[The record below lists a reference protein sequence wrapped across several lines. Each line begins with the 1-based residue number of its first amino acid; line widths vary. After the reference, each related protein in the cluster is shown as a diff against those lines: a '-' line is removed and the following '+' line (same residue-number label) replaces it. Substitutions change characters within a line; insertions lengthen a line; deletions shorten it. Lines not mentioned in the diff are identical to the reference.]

1 VPAVGWSPHD
11 LRHQAAT
18 ITARNPNVTLS
29 ELMATIGHSSHVA
42 ALCYQH
48 ATIERSKAIA
58 NYLDDVI
65 SAPQSAP
72 VSPPVRIRP

>member
-1 VPAVGWSPHD
+1 
-11 LRHQAAT
+11 
-18 ITARNPNVTLS
+18 
-29 ELMATIGHSSHVA
+29 MATIGHSSRVA
-42 ALCYQH
+42 ALCYPH